1 MKNKAIGILIIGIVG
16 AVAILFMNGFGN
28 SSKAVAIVNGEKIS
42 SKEYEEF
49 KNKVVNRQ
57 RIDITAFDEDTKKQF
72 ESSMLDGLISQKVLD
87 QSIKNANITIE
98 DSEVETKFTEVKTQI
113 GGEEQFKSLLVSE
126 NLSEKDLKNQI
137 KQGMMQEKYFAQNI
151 DLSTIVVT
159 DEEVK
164 TAFEEFSK
172 GQEIGTFD
180 ENKENLKN
188 YLLEQKKQDLI
199 VNFVDSLRKSATV
212 EILI

>member
-57 RIDITAFDEDTKKQF
+57 GIDITAFDEDTKKQF

-164 TAFEEFSK
+164 TAFRRIF
-172 GQEIGTFD
+172 
-180 ENKENLKN
+180 
-188 YLLEQKKQDLI
+188 
-199 VNFVDSLRKSATV
+199 
-212 EILI
+212 

>member
-57 RIDITAFDEDTKKQF
+57 GIDITAFDEDTKKQF